1 VKKFGFANCAL
12 SQDSPTK
19 SLGTSAADLGT
30 LKVKDALAS
39 VDSERETPRG
49 EAIALTARHVM
60 NFLRSTDYSS
70 LGSILAEFK
79 EKRHSAPYIHG
90 NTQDGHNAKRRLL
103 HIKRGE
109 LGPSDMLFAGER
121 LWTLV

>member
-1 VKKFGFANCAL
+1 
-12 SQDSPTK
+12 
-19 SLGTSAADLGT
+19 

-39 VDSERETPRG
+39 VDSEKETPRG

-79 EKRHSAPYIHG
+79 EKRHSAPYIYG